1 MATEQQ
7 SAMLS
12 VCTQIIAGLKQAT
25 PTASGNHAAYVGTST
40 FTQLI

>member
-1 MATEQQ
+1 MANEQQ

-12 VCTQIIAGLKQAT
+12 VCTQIIAGPKQAT
-25 PTASGNHAAYVGTST
+25 QTAAGAHAAYVGTAT